1 MHLSDFQ
8 AFFVCHPD
16 PCLMIDHQG
25 AVLRVNAAFADLVRT
40 EVVPGTP
47 AVEIV
52 PRAERYLLT
61 KALHTI
67 GSGAAEARFSA
78 HLRGVAGRVDWTL
91 RPGDACWLAFLR
103 HRPGAAQRDAQTAQA
118 ISDGNKLRATL
129 EALPDIMME
138 FDRDGRFLNFHCPP
152 TLALAVSPDAFLG
165 RRIEEVLPPDVAEVG
180 RRAMAQIDA
189 TGRSSGLRY
198 TIPDPVTKAE
208 TWFEIS
214 GAARQGNDGGY
225 LFLLRDVTAQVAAA
239 RDLQY
244 HAHQQQA
251 LHDLSPIGITLTNM
265 QTRCLVDANPAFLA
279 ISGYDH
285 SEIAGLSS
293 DRVISPDDVEARQIA
308 RRQLEDTGR
317 FGPIEIEC
325 IRRDGSRFPAR
336 LSGAMMTAPSLG
348 NDSARRYLWTLIED
362 VSADKARRG
371 RLRRAEQL
379 AVTARQQLLGAIDS
393 LSDGFVLY
401 DADDRLVMVNAAYR
415 RLYSEDEAISQP
427 GTLFADIIRH
437 CIQRGDYPDAVGREE
452 EFFSERMAQH
462 RTATHSVEHRLSGGR
477 VVRIEERPLPD
488 GGRVGLH
495 VQVTDLHRAREA
507 AEEASRTK
515 SAFLAH
521 MGHEIRTPLAGILG
535 MTELLMD
542 NLDRPEQMAL
552 ARAVHQSGE
561 TLLTILN
568 DLLDMSKIEAGK
580 LDLEAVAFDPA
591 DLARHVSALYELR
604 AEGKSLHYGV
614 EVTAGA
620 MGLRL
625 GDPHRIAQILH
636 NLLSNALKFTHIGG
650 MTLSLSG
657 GPDTLVLSVRDSGI
671 GMTQDQ
677 VARML
682 NPFEQAD
689 PQTTRRY
696 GGTGLGMSIVARLV
710 DMMGGRIEVQSSLGA
725 GTEVQIHLP
734 LPMVAAPQTDNPQ
747 PVSVPVDASALRGL
761 RVLAADDNEIN
772 RHMLQGYLDRFGVD
786 VTMVEDGTE
795 ALVRWEPGAFDL
807 ICLDISMPGLDGP
820 AALQLIRA
828 KAEAQGARVPPA
840 IAITSNAMTHQIA
853 DYMAAGFAAHLGKPF
868 RKDDLIRVLGS
879 HAPRRASPRAKLP
892 KGVPAA

>member
-1 MHLSDFQ
+1 MHRSDFQ
-8 AFFVCHPD
+8 AFFECHPD
-16 PCLMIDHQG
+16 PCLMIGAQG
-25 AVLRVNAAFADLVRT
+25 DVRRVNPAFAALAGR
-40 EVVPGTP
+40 EVVVGTL
-47 AVEIV
+47 ALELM
-52 PRAERYLLT
+52 PRAERHALTDALRLL
-61 KALHTI
+61 
-67 GSGAAEARFSA
+67 GGGAEEARFSG
-78 HLRGVAGRVDWTL
+78 HLRGVAGRLDWTL
-91 RPGDACWLAFLR
+91 RPGGSCWLAFLR
-103 HRPGAAQRDAQTAQA
+103 HRPGAALREALTTRAVA
-118 ISDGNKLRATL
+118 DGNRLRATL
-129 EALPDIMME
+129 EALPDILME
-138 FDRDGRFLNFHCPP
+138 FDPEGRFISFHCPP
-152 TLALAVSPDAFLG
+152 GVALVVPPAAFLG
-165 RRIEEVLPPDVAEVG
+165 RLIEDVLSPDVAAVG

-198 TIPDPVTKAE
+198 SFPDPVTKAE
-208 TWFEIS
+208 AWFEIS
-214 GAARQGNDGGY
+214 GAARQDGQGGY
-225 LFLLRDVTAQVAAA
+225 LFLLRDVTTHVQASKA
-239 RDLQY
+239 LQY
-244 HAHQQQA
+244 HANLQQA
-251 LHDLSPIGITLTNM
+251 LHDLSPIGITLTDV
-265 QTRCLVDANPAFLA
+265 QSRRLVDANPAFLA
-279 ISGYDH
+279 MSGYDRN
-285 SEIAGLSS
+285 EISGIPADSIIG
-293 DRVISPDDVEARQIA
+293 PEADDVRDIA
-308 RRQLEDTGR
+308 RRQLQDTGR
-317 FGPIEIEC
+317 FGPVELDC
-325 IRRDGSRFPAR
+325 IRHDGTRFAAR
-336 LSGAMMTAPSLG
+336 LSGAQMT
-348 NDSARRYLWTLIED
+348 RRLPGSQEERHYLWTLIED
-362 VSADKARRG
+362 VSANHARQD
-371 RLRRAEQL
+371 RLRQAEQF
-379 AVTARQQLLGAIDS
+379 AVTARQQLLGAIES

-415 RLYSEDEAISQP
+415 RLYSEDEAISHP
-427 GTLFADIIRH
+427 GNSFADIIRH
-437 CIQRGDYPDAVGREE
+437 CIKRGDYLEAVGREE
-452 EFFSERMAQH
+452 EFFAERMAQH
-462 RTATHSVEHRLSGGR
+462 RAAAQCIEHRLTDGR

-507 AEEASRTK
+507 AEEASRAK
-515 SAFLAH
+515 SVFLAH

-542 NLDRPEQMAL
+542 NLDRPEQMTL

-580 LDLEAVAFDPA
+580 LELEAVAFDPA
-591 DLARHVSALYELR
+591 DLARNVSALYELR
-604 AEGKSLHYGV
+604 AEGKGLHYRL
-614 EVTAGA
+614 EVQPGA
-620 MGLRL
+620 VGLRL

-650 MTLSLSG
+650 LTLSLSG
-657 GPDTLVLSVRDSGI
+657 ASDTLVLSVRDSGI

-710 DMMGGRIEVQSSLGA
+710 EMMAGRIEVHSSLGS
-725 GTEVQIHLP
+725 GTVVSVHLP
-734 LPMVAAPQTDNPQ
+734 LAVVAVPGATAPPQ
-747 PVSVPVDASALRGL
+747 AIPAVDVAALRGL

-772 RHMLQGYLDRFGVD
+772 RHMLQGYLDRLGVS
-786 VTMVEDGTE
+786 VTMVEDGAE
-795 ALVRWEPGAFDL
+795 ALSRWEPGAFDL

-879 HAPRRASPRAKLP
+879 HAPRRTKT
-892 KGVPAA
+892 KVGVPAA

>member
-1 MHLSDFQ
+1 
-8 AFFVCHPD
+8 
-16 PCLMIDHQG
+16 MISHRA
-25 AVLRVNAAFADLVRT
+25 AVTRVNPAFAALAGR
-40 EVVPGTP
+40 EIAPGTP
-47 AVEIV
+47 VLDLL
-52 PRAERYLLT
+52 PRAEAYLLT
-61 KALHTI
+61 DALKAL
-67 GSGAAEARFSA
+67 GSGAPETEFSA
-78 HLRGVAGRVDWTL
+78 HLRGVPGRVEWTL
-91 RPGDACWLAFLR
+91 RPGAASWLAFLR
-103 HRPGAAQRDAQTAQA
+103 HRPGAALRDAMTARA
-118 ISDGNKLRATL
+118 VADGNRLRATL
-129 EALPDIMME
+129 EALPDILME
-138 FDRDGRFLNFHCPP
+138 FDQEGRFLSYHCPP
-152 TLALAVSPDAFLG
+152 SMALAVPPAAFMG

-198 TIPDPVTKAE
+198 ALPDPETKAE
-208 TWFEIS
+208 AWFEIS
-214 GAARQGNDGGY
+214 GATRHDGQGGY
-225 LFLLRDVTAQVAAA
+225 LFLLRDVTAQVKTSKA
-239 RDLQY
+239 LQY
-244 HAHQQQA
+244 HANQQQA
-251 LHDLSPIGITLTNM
+251 LHDLSPIGITLTDM

-279 ISGYDH
+279 MSCYDR
-285 SEIAGLSS
+285 SEIVGLPV
-293 DRVISPDDVEARQIA
+293 DRIISPEAEEPRTLARRQIA
-308 RRQLEDTGR
+308 ATGR
-317 FGPIEIEC
+317 FGPVELEC
-325 IRRDGSRFPAR
+325 IRRDGSRFAAR
-336 LSGAMMTAPSLG
+336 LSGAQMTMPQRAAEG
-348 NDSARRYLWTLIED
+348 ERHYLWTLIED
-362 VSADKARRG
+362 VSADHARRE
-371 RLRRAEQL
+371 RLRQAEHF
-379 AVTARQQLLGAIDS
+379 AVTARQQLLGAIES

-415 RLYSEDEAISQP
+415 RLYSEDEAISHP
-427 GTLFADIIRH
+427 GNRFCDIIRH
-437 CIQRGDYPDAVGREE
+437 CIRRGDYAEAIGREE
-452 EFFSERMAQH
+452 EFFAERMAQH
-462 RTATHSVEHRLSGGR
+462 RAAAQAVEHRLTDGR

-507 AEEASRTK
+507 AEEASRAK

-542 NLDRPEQMAL
+542 NLDRPEHLTL

-580 LDLEAVAFDPA
+580 LDLETVAFDPA
-591 DLARHVSALYELR
+591 DLARGVAALYELR
-604 AEGKSLHYGV
+604 AEGKSLHF
-614 EVTAGA
+614 
-620 MGLRL
+620 GLELAPDICGQRL

-636 NLLSNALKFTHIGG
+636 NLLSNALKFTHMGG
-650 MTLSLSG
+650 LTLALSG
-657 GPDTLVLSVRDSGI
+657 GPDELVLSVRDSGI

-710 DMMGGRIEVQSSLGA
+710 DMMAGRIEVQSVLGA
-725 GTEVQIHLP
+725 GTGVSVHLP
-734 LPMVAAPQTDNPQ
+734 LPIVAPAASEAALPMAA
-747 PVSVPVDASALRGL
+747 PVDATALRGL

-772 RHMLQGYLDRFGVD
+772 RHMLRGYLERFGVQ

-795 ALVRWEPGAFDL
+795 ALSHWEPGAFDL

-879 HAPRRASPRAKLP
+879 HAPRRAASPV
-892 KGVPAA
+892 GVPA

>member
-1 MHLSDFQ
+1 MQRSDFQ
-8 AFFVCHPD
+8 AFFEYHPD
-16 PCLMIDHQG
+16 PCLMIDVQG
-25 AVLRVNAAFADLVRT
+25 AVVRANPAFAALAGREVVAGSLALDLVPRS
-40 EVVPGTP
+40 ERH
-47 AVEIV
+47 AVADAF
-52 PRAERYLLT
+52 RAL
-61 KALHTI
+61 A
-67 GSGAAEARFSA
+67 GGAEEARFSG
-78 HLRGVAGRVDWTL
+78 HLRGVAGRLEWTL
-91 RPGDACWLAFLR
+91 RPGATCWLAFLR
-103 HRPGAAQRDAQTAQA
+103 HRPGAALRDALTARA
-118 ISDGNKLRATL
+118 VADGNRLRATL
-129 EALPDIMME
+129 EALPDILME
-138 FDRDGRFLNFHCPP
+138 FDTEGRFVSFHCPP
-152 TLALAVSPDAFLG
+152 AMALAVPPDAFLG
-165 RRIEEVLPPDVAEVG
+165 RRIEDVMPPDVAEVG

-198 TIPDPVTKAE
+198 TFPDPVTKAE
-208 TWFEIS
+208 AWFEIS
-214 GAARQGNDGGY
+214 GAARQEGQGGY
-225 LFLLRDVTAQVAAA
+225 LFLLRDVTSHVHASKA
-239 RDLQY
+239 LQY
-244 HAHQQQA
+244 NANLQQA
-251 LHDLSPIGITLTNM
+251 LHDLSPIGITLTDM
-265 QTRCLVDANPAFLA
+265 QSRRLVDANPAFLA
-279 ISGYDH
+279 MSGYDRN
-285 SEIAGLSS
+285 EITGLSADS
-293 DRVISPDDVEARQIA
+293 IIGPDAVDVRNIA
-308 RRQLEDTGR
+308 RRQIQETGR
-317 FGPIEIEC
+317 FGPVELDC
-325 IRRDGSRFPAR
+325 IRSDGTRFAAR
-336 LSGAMMTAPSLG
+336 LSGAQMT
-348 NDSARRYLWTLIED
+348 RRLPGSEEERHYLWTLIED
-362 VSADKARRG
+362 VSADHARRD
-371 RLRRAEQL
+371 RLHRAEQF
-379 AVTARQQLLGAIDS
+379 AVTARQQLLGAIES

-415 RLYSEDEAISQP
+415 RLYSEDEAISHP
-427 GTLFADIIRH
+427 GNRFCDIIRH
-437 CIQRGDYPDAVGREE
+437 CIQRGDYADAAGREE

-462 RTATHSVEHRLSGGR
+462 RAASQSVEHRLTDGR
-477 VVRIEERPLPD
+477 VVRIEERALPD

-507 AEEASRTK
+507 AEEASRAK
-515 SAFLAH
+515 SVFLAH

-542 NLDRPEQMAL
+542 NLDRPEHLTL

-591 DLARHVSALYELR
+591 DLARGVAALYELR
-604 AEGKSLHYGV
+604 AEAKSLRFSLDV
-614 EVTAGA
+614 ALGA
-620 MGLRL
+620 IGQRL

-636 NLLSNALKFTHIGG
+636 NLLSNALKFTQAGRL
-650 MTLSLSG
+650 TLSLSG
-657 GPDTLVLSVRDSGI
+657 GPAELVLTVRDTGI

-710 DMMGGRIEVQSSLGA
+710 DMMAGRIVVHSSLGT
-725 GTEVQIHLP
+725 GTEVSVHLP
-734 LPMVAAPQTDNPQ
+734 LPVVEPLASESPSARSAPL
-747 PVSVPVDASALRGL
+747 DASVLRGL

-772 RHMLQGYLDRFGVD
+772 RHMLNGYLERFGVI
-786 VTMVEDGTE
+786 VTMVEDGAE
-795 ALVRWEPGAFDL
+795 ALLRWEPGAFDL

-879 HAPRRASPRAKLP
+879 HAPRQAKA
-892 KGVPAA
+892 KVGVPAA

>member
-1 MHLSDFQ
+1 MPRSDFQ
-8 AFFVCHPD
+8 DFFLCHPD
-16 PCLMIDHQG
+16 PCLIIGPEG
-25 AVLRVNAAFADLVRT
+25 AVLRVNTAFSDLVRS
-40 EVVPGTP
+40 EVRPGT
-47 AVEIV
+47 AVFDCV
-52 PRAERYLLT
+52 PRAERYLVT
-61 KALHTI
+61 RALQSI
-67 GSGAAEARFSA
+67 DRGASETRFSA
-78 HLRGVAGRVDWTL
+78 HLRGVVGRVDWVL
-91 RPGDACWLAFLR
+91 RPGEAGVMAFLR
-103 HRPGAAQRDAQTAQA
+103 HRPGATRREFLTSQA
-118 ISDGNKLRATL
+118 IADGNRLRATL
-129 EALPDIMME
+129 EALPDILME
-138 FDRDGRFLNFHCPP
+138 FDRDGRFLNYHCPP
-152 TLALAVSPDAFLG
+152 TLALAVPPASFLG
-165 RRIEEVLPPDVAEVG
+165 RLIEEVLPPDVAEVG
-180 RRAMAQIDA
+180 RRAMAQVDGA
-189 TGRSSGLRY
+189 GRSSGLRY
-198 TIPDPVTKAE
+198 KMPDPVTKAE

-214 GAARQGNDGGY
+214 ATARHADEGGY
-225 LFLLRDVTAQVAAA
+225 LFLLRDVTAQVKSAQAV
-239 RDLQY
+239 QY
-244 HAHQQQA
+244 HANQQQA
-251 LHDLSPIGITLTNM
+251 LHELAPIGITLTDI
-265 QTRCLVDANPAFLA
+265 QRRCLVDANPAFLA
-279 ISGYDH
+279 MTGYDRA
-285 SEIAGLSS
+285 EIAGLST
-293 DRVISPDDVEARQIA
+293 DFFLGDDDNAAREFARQ
-308 RRQLEDTGR
+308 QLAETGR
-317 FGPIEIEC
+317 FGPIELEC
-325 IRRDGSRFPAR
+325 LRRDGSRFAAR
-336 LSGAMMTAPSLG
+336 LSGAQMTSPGVGSMA
-348 NDSARRYLWTLIED
+348 ARPYLWTLIED
-362 VSADKARRG
+362 VSADQMRRD
-371 RLRRAEQL
+371 RLRAAERF
-379 AVTARQQLLGAIDS
+379 AVTARQQLLGAIES
-393 LSDGFVLY
+393 LVDGFVLF

-415 RLYSEDEAISQP
+415 RLYSEDEMISRP
-427 GTLFADIIRH
+427 GILFADIIRH
-437 CIQRGDYPDAVGREE
+437 CIKRGDYADAIGREE
-452 EFFSERMAQH
+452 EFFAERMAQH
-462 RTATHSVEHRLSGGR
+462 RAAAQSVEHRLSDGR

-495 VQVTDLHRAREA
+495 VQVTDLYRAREA
-507 AEEASRTK
+507 AEEANRSK
-515 SAFLAH
+515 STFLAH

-614 EVTAGA
+614 DVAAGA

-650 MTLSLSG
+650 LTLSLSG

-677 VARML
+677 VSRML
-682 NPFEQAD
+682 KPFEQAD

-725 GTEVQIHLP
+725 GTVVQVHLP
-734 LPMVAAPQTDNPQ
+734 LPMVAAPQADNPQ
-747 PVSVPVDASALRGL
+747 PVPVPVDASALRGL

-772 RHMLQGYLDRFGVD
+772 RHMLKGYLDRFGVD
-786 VTMVEDGTE
+786 LTMVEDGAE
-795 ALVRWEPGAFDL
+795 ALSRWEPGAFDL

-820 AALQLIRA
+820 AALQMIRA
-828 KAEAQGARVPPA
+828 KAEAQGAKVPPA

-879 HAPRRASPRAKLP
+879 HAPRRTLPRAELTT
-892 KGVPAA
+892 GVPAA